1 MNRADELIKLF
12 DGNNILLIDADA
24 KMEVAQC

>member
-1 MNRADELIKLF
+1 MNRADELIKLL